1 MASNCHEHRCGH
13 MRGTDGSLESKG
25 GAGDGKS
32 RSGIHGS
39 VEGSGEDGGQGAL
52 VSSRERPRRWRHK
65 GGTRPGAQ
73 AWGQDTVE
81 RLALRRE
88 ALQGGTSA
96 GGMGRRNDALKM
108 WVGLSQW
115 ERRRDPG

>member
-1 MASNCHEHRCGH
+1 MAQEVATQGWNSP
-13 MRGTDGSLESKG
+13 G
-25 GAGDGKS
+25 GAGL
-32 RSGIHGS
+32 
-39 VEGSGEDGGQGAL
+39 GQA
-52 VSSRERPRRWRHK
+52 
-65 GGTRPGAQ
+65 T

-96 GGMGRRNDALKM
+96 GGTGRRNDALKM